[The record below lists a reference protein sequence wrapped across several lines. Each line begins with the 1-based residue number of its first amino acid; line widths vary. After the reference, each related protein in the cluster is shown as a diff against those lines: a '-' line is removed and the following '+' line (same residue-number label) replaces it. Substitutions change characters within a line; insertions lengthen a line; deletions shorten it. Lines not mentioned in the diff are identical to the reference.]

1 MSTTN
6 HYFNNYGAIGE
17 QRLVEDLI
25 VESIKIMGFTAYYIP
40 ISNPQERDI
49 LYGEDPLKKFN
60 SSFPI
65 EMYLSSALQYGGDR
79 DFFSKFGLEVRNEA
93 SVIVSKRSYAQRVP
107 QTATQ
112 NRPREGDLVYIP
124 VINGV
129 GNLFEI
135 TFTDHTKDFFMLG
148 RRAPYFYE
156 LKLEQYRFSQE
167 VIDTGV
173 DEIDSVVQ
181 DAAYTVDLHMNT
193 GSGNY
198 QFREIVFQSP
208 DGTFANSTTSAQVQ
222 KWNAPTKI
230 LSVTYIRGE
239 FADGNNI
246 IGQTSGANWTLTS
259 YNQLEI
265 DVKNDS
271 YDNNFINMQGGGL
284 TDTSETNP
292 FGEI

>member
-1 MSTTN
+1 
-6 HYFNNYGAIGE
+6 
-17 QRLVEDLI
+17 
-25 VESIKIMGFTAYYIP
+25 MGFTAYYIP

-60 SSFPI
+60 SAFPI